1 MNIPLNIDWQQILL
15 HLFNFVILAGGLYFL
30 LYKPVKNF
38 MDKRT
43 AYYQSLDTEAK
54 EKAAQ
59 AQKFEEEYQAR
70 LKDAEAEIRAKKAA
84 AVKEA
89 EKMASAVIADAE
101 KEKEKI
107 LSQAATEAQHEKE
120 KLVEEA
126 KVSIAELAIAATAK
140 LLEENNPTVK
150 ADVSSD
156 GEAQDE

>member
-70 LKDAEAEIRAKKAA
+70 LKDAEAEIREKKAA

-89 EKMASAVIADAE
+89 EKAAASIVADADKQ
-101 KEKEKI
+101 KEQI
-107 LSQAATEAQHEKE
+107 LARAATEAQHEKE
-120 KLVEEA
+120 KLLEEA

-140 LLEENNPTVK
+140 LLEENPAVK

-156 GEAQDE
+156 GEAHNE